1 MDTELMGS
9 EECAK
14 MLGVQVAT
22 LQQWRTRH
30 TGPPWAKVGAK
41 VLYLRKNV
49 MEWLDKEATKNE
61 IPKKR
66 EADPRN
72 TKY

>member
-1 MDTELMGS
+1 MDTELMDS
-9 EECAK
+9 EECAR

-41 VLYLRKNV
+41 VIYLRKNV
-49 MEWLDKEATKNE
+49 LEWIEKGGDKQ
-61 IPKKR
+61 
-66 EADPRN
+66 
-72 TKY
+72 